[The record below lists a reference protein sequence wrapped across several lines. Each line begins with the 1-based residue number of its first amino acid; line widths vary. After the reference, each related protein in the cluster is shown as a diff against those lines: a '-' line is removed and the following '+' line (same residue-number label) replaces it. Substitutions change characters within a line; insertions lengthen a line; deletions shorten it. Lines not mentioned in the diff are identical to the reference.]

1 MALIF
6 IQKPLWGSSSR
17 MTAEVEV
24 RAPVIAFLERGEV
37 HSAASVLLTK
47 IGGFVDLH

>member
-6 IQKPLWGSSSR
+6 IQKPLWGSSR

-24 RAPVIAFLERGEV
+24 RAPAIAFLERGEV